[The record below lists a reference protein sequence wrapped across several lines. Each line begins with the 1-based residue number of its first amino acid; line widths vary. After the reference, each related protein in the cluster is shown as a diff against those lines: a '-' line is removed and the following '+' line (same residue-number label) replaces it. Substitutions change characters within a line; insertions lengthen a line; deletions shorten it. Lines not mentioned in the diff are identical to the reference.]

1 MDTNITATTELIPE
15 LQLSYIIENLEE
27 FTNYSIEV
35 TAVTVG
41 EGPYST
47 PIVVITNQDGLLNIL
62 KLMYVHVTKQLLI
75 TPNQNLV
82 K

>member
-15 LQLSYIIENLEE
+15 PQLSYIIENLEE